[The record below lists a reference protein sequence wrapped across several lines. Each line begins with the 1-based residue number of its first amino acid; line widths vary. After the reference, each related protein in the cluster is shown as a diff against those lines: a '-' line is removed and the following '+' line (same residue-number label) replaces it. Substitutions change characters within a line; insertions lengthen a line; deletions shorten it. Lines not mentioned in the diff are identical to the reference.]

1 MSKKMD
7 KKECPFCPRGGKIM
21 KLSTNF
27 VKDYVDIDV
36 DAKTL
41 AEDMTRVGNEYDE
54 AGKIINATKLVIGE
68 VKECKMHPDSDH
80 LHVCKVDVGSE
91 VLNIV
96 CGAPNVREGLKVIV
110 ALDGA
115 VLPGVTVKAGGIIE
129 KDDNPRVIKKGM
141 IRGQESN
148 GMLCSMLEL
157 GLDHKYVDEVD
168 KTGIHELPE
177 DAPVG
182 EDPIKYLGLDDEV
195 VDFDLTANRG
205 DLLSILGM
213 AYELGA
219 IYDKDV
225 KPIDLTHKENSED
238 INDSFKVEVNT
249 DNCSIFLARKVKNIV
264 IKESPAFIRNRLI
277 ASGIRPINNVVDISN
292 YVMLE
297 TGQPL
302 HFYDAD
308 TLKGKIEVRMAQE
321 GEQLTTL
328 DNKERV
334 LSSEDIV
341 ISDGERAIGLAGVM
355 GGLDTEITDN
365 TKNVIIEAAIF
376 DGVKVR
382 KTSKEILRSEAS
394 SRFEKGLDPNRTY
407 MAMERACKLLEK
419 YASGEVVGGIAKYDK
434 EDLSNREIEISF
446 TKINDVLGMNIAKKD
461 VLDVF
466 RRLKFDVII
475 NGKKSDFTETEKDL
489 ENCENIVVSVPRRRG
504 DISIKEDLIEE
515 VGRIYGVDNIVG
527 KLPEMPMKAGS
538 YDTVTRGIRNK
549 MIDLGLNETLS
560 YILVNDKEAK
570 YFTKDDTEL
579 VKLLDPMT
587 EERNT
592 LRHSILPSLLKIYQY
607 NKARNNKDVSVFEIG
622 KAFYKKGE
630 EYGETNKL
638 AELMTGDFYLGVD
651 SKKQVDFYIIKG
663 IAEELLDYLGYG
675 NRYSFVIR
683 ENQMPDEVHPGQAA
697 LISVNNDIVGLIGR
711 VHPALEK
718 DAVYVMEIDL
728 DKLLSK
734 KVGKMKYKEISKYPS
749 VKKDLAVV
757 VDKNITSEEIAAV
770 IKKAG
775 GSSLSKIEVFDVYTG
790 KGIEENKKSIAYSL
804 TFEKMDRTL
813 TDEEINECLEKII
826 DMVSKKIGAELR
838 K

>member
-1 MSKKMD
+1 
-7 KKECPFCPRGGKIM
+7 M
-21 KLSTNF
+21 KLSKNF

-36 DAKTL
+36 DIKTL
-41 AEDMTRVGNEYDE
+41 AENMTKVGNEYDE
-54 AGKIINATKLVIGE
+54 AGKLINATKLVIGE
-68 VKECKMHPDSDH
+68 VKECEMHPDSDH
-80 LHVCKVDVGSE
+80 LHVCKVDVGTE
-91 VLNIV
+91 VLDIV
-96 CGAPNVREGLKVIV
+96 CGAPNVRKGLKVIV
-110 ALDGA
+110 ALVGA
-115 VLPGVTVKAGGIIE
+115 ELPEIT
-129 KDDNPRVIKKGM
+129 IKKGN

-157 GLDHKYVDEVD
+157 GMEHKYVDEID

-182 EDPIKYLGLDDEV
+182 EDPIKYMGLDDEV

-219 IYDKDV
+219 IYDKKV
-225 KPIDLTHKENSED
+225 KEIDLSHNENSED
-238 INDSFKVEVNT
+238 VNDTFKVEVNT
-249 DNCSIFLARKVKNIV
+249 DNCSIFLAKKVKNIE
-264 IKESPAFIRNRLI
+264 IKESPAFIKNRLI

-308 TLKGKIEVRMAQE
+308 TLKGKLEVRMAE
-321 GEQLTTL
+321 NEEKLTTL
-328 DNKERV
+328 DNIERT
-334 LSSEDIV
+334 LSKEDIV
-341 ISDGERAIGLAGVM
+341 ISDGEKAIGLAGVM
-355 GGLDTEITDN
+355 GGLETEIRDN
-365 TKNVIIEAAIF
+365 TKNVIIESAIF

-407 MAMERACKLLEK
+407 MAIERACKLLEE
-419 YASGEVVGGIAKYDK
+419 YASGEVVGGIAKYDNSNK
-434 EDLSNREIEISF
+434 ENRNIEISF
-446 TKINDVLGMNIAKKD
+446 KKINDVLGMEISKKD

-466 RRLKFDVII
+466 RRLGFDVII
-475 NGKKSDFTETEKDL
+475 KGKESQFSETEQEL
-489 ENCENIVVSVPRRRG
+489 ENVEEITVSVPRRRG

-527 KLPEMPMKAGS
+527 KLPQMPLKSGS
-538 YDTVTRGIRNK
+538 YDNVTRGIRNK
-549 MIDLGLNETLS
+549 MVDLGLNETLS

-579 VKLLDPMT
+579 VSLLDPMS
-587 EERNT
+587 EDRNT
-592 LRHSILPSLLKIYQY
+592 LRHSILPSLLKIYEY
-607 NKARNNKDVSVFEIG
+607 NKARSNKDVSIFEIG
-622 KAFYKKGE
+622 KAFYKQAE
-630 EYGETNKL
+630 EYGEYNKL
-638 AELMTGDFYLGVD
+638 AVLMTGDFYLGVD
-651 SKKQVDFYIIKG
+651 NKKQVDFYIIKG
-663 IAEELLDYLGYG
+663 IAEELLDYLGYTG
-675 NRYSFVIR
+675 RYSFVIK
-683 ENQMPDEVHPGQAA
+683 ENQMPDEVHPGQSA

-711 VHPALEK
+711 VHPSLVKE
-718 DAVYVMEIDL
+718 AVYVFEIDL
-728 DKLLSK
+728 DKLLDK
-734 KVGKMKYKEISKYPS
+734 KVGKMKYKEYSKFPS

-757 VDKNITSEEIAAV
+757 VDKEVTSAEIATL

-775 GSSLSKIEVFDVYTG
+775 GSTLSKIDVFDVYTG

-813 TDEEINECLEKII
+813 TDEEINESLNKII
-826 DMVSKKIGAELR
+826 DMLEKKLGAELR

>member
-1 MSKKMD
+1 
-7 KKECPFCPRGGKIM
+7 M

-27 VKDYVDIDV
+27 LKDYVDIDV
-36 DAKTL
+36 DVKTL

-54 AGKIINATKLVIGE
+54 AGKLLNATKLVIGE
-68 VKECKMHPDSDH
+68 VKECRMHPDSDH
-80 LHVCKVDVGSE
+80 LHVCKVDVGNE

-115 VLPGVTVKAGGIIE
+115 VLPGITVKAGGTIE
-129 KDDNPRVIKKGM
+129 KDDKPRVIK
-141 IRGQESN
+141 RGIVRGEESN

-157 GLDHKYVDEVD
+157 GLEHKYADEVD
-168 KTGIHELPE
+168 KTGIHELPQ
-177 DAPVG
+177 DAPIG
-182 EDPIKYLGLDDEV
+182 EDPIKYMGLDDEV
-195 VDFDLTANRG
+195 IDFDLTANRG

-213 AYELGA
+213 AYEAGA
-219 IYDKDV
+219 IYDKKV
-225 KPIDLTHKENSED
+225 KEIDLSHGENTEN

-249 DNCSIFLARKVKNIV
+249 ENCSIFLAKKVKNIQ
-264 IKESPAFIRNRLI
+264 IHESPVFIKNRLI

-308 TLKGKIEVRMAQE
+308 TLKGKIEVRMANE
-321 GEQLTTL
+321 GESLTTL
-328 DNKERV
+328 DGKERK
-334 LSSEDIV
+334 LSVEDIV
-341 ISDGERAIGLAGVM
+341 ISDGEKAIGLAGVM
-355 GGLDTEITDN
+355 GGLETEITDN
-365 TKNVIIEAAIF
+365 TKNVLIEAAIF

-407 MAMERACKLLEK
+407 MAIERACKLLEE
-419 YASGEVVGGIAKYDK
+419 YAKGEVVGGTAKYDK
-434 EDLSNREIEISF
+434 SDLANRDIEISF
-446 TKINDVLGMNIAKKD
+446 KKINDVLGMDISKKD

-466 RRLKFDVII
+466 RRLDFDVILD
-475 NGKKSDFTETEKDL
+475 GKKSNFTETEKDL
-489 ENCENIVVSVPRRRG
+489 EKYESIIVSVPRRRG

-527 KLPEMPMKAGS
+527 RLPEMPMKAGS
-538 YDTVTRGIRNK
+538 YDKVTRGIRNK
-549 MIDLGLNETLS
+549 MVDLGLNETLS
-560 YILVNDKEAK
+560 YILVNEKEAK
-570 YFTKDDTEL
+570 FFTKDDTEV

-587 EERNT
+587 EERNA
-592 LRHSILPSLLKIYQY
+592 LRHSILPSLLKIYEN
-607 NKARNNKDVSVFEIG
+607 NKARSNKDVSIFEIG
-622 KAFYKKGE
+622 KAFYKQGE
-630 EYGETNKL
+630 EYGENNKI
-638 AELMTGDFYLGVD
+638 AALMAGDFYLGID
-651 SKKQVDFYIIKG
+651 TKKQADFYIIKG
-663 IAEELLDYLGYG
+663 IVEELLDYLGYG
-675 NRYSFVIR
+675 NRYSFVVK
-683 ENQMPDEVHPGQAA
+683 EEKLPDEVHPGQSA

-711 VHPALEK
+711 VHPSISKE
-718 DAVYVMEIDL
+718 AVYVFEIDL

-757 VDKNITSEEIAAV
+757 VNKNVTSEEIALL

-775 GSSLSKIEVFDVYTG
+775 GSSLTNIDVFDVYTG
-790 KGIEENKKSIAYSL
+790 KGIDENKKSIAYSL

-813 TDEEINECLEKII
+813 TDEEINASLEKII
-826 DMVSKKIGAELR
+826 EMLNKKLNAELR

>member
-1 MSKKMD
+1 
-7 KKECPFCPRGGKIM
+7 M
-21 KLSTNF
+21 KLSYNF

-36 DAKTL
+36 DVKTL

-54 AGKIINATKLVIGE
+54 AGKLLNATKLVIGE
-68 VKECKMHPDSDH
+68 VLECEMHPDSDH
-80 LHVCKVDVGSE
+80 LHVCKVNIGNE

-96 CGAPNVREGLKVIV
+96 CGAPNVRKGLKVIV

-115 VLPGVTVKAGGIIE
+115 VLPE
-129 KDDNPRVIKKGM
+129 KTIKKGI

-157 GLDHKYVDEVD
+157 GMEHKYVDEID
-168 KTGIHELPE
+168 KTGIHELPV

-182 EDPIKYLGLDDEV
+182 EDPIKYMGLDDAV
-195 VDFDLTANRG
+195 IDFDLTANRG

-213 AYELGA
+213 AYEIGA

-225 KPIDLTHKENSED
+225 KNIDLSHGENGEN
-238 INDSFKVEVNT
+238 INDSFGLDINT
-249 DNCSIFLARKVKNIV
+249 DNCSIFLVKKVKNIQ
-264 IKESPAFIRNRLI
+264 IKESPNYIKNRLI

-308 TLKGKIEVRMAQE
+308 KLKGKIEVRMANKDE
-321 GEQLTTL
+321 LLTTL
-328 DNKERV
+328 DGKERM
-334 LSSEDIV
+334 LSEDDIV

-376 DGVKVR
+376 DGVRIR

-394 SRFEKGLDPNRTY
+394 NRFEKGIDPNRTY
-407 MAMERACKLLEK
+407 MAIERACKFLEE
-419 YASGEVVGGIAKYDK
+419 YANGEVVGGMVEYNKS
-434 EDLSNREIEISF
+434 DLSNRNIEITF
-446 TKINDVLGMNIAKKD
+446 DKINAVLGMNIPKTD
-461 VLDVF
+461 VLNVF
-466 RRLKFDVII
+466 RKLGFEVII
-475 NGKKSDFTETEKDL
+475 NSAKTNFKETEDKLKSVDK
-489 ENCENIVVSVPRRRG
+489 ITVSVPRRRG
-504 DISIKEDLIEE
+504 DIAIKEDLIEE
-515 VGRIYGVDNIVG
+515 VGRIYGVNNIIG
-527 KLPEMPMKAGS
+527 RLPKMEMKSGS
-538 YDTVTRGIRNK
+538 FDKTTRGIRNK
-549 MIDLGLNETLS
+549 LVDLGLNETLS

-592 LRHSILPSLLKIYQY
+592 LRHSILPSLLKIYEY
-607 NKARNNKDVSVFEIG
+607 NKARSNKDISIFEIG

-630 EYGETNKL
+630 EYGENNKL
-638 AELMTGDFYLGVD
+638 AALMAGEFYLGVGN
-651 SKKQVDFYIIKG
+651 KKTVDFYIIKG
-663 IAEELLDYLGYG
+663 IVEEVLDYLGYG
-675 NRYSFVIR
+675 NRYSFVIK
-683 ENQMPDEVHPGQAA
+683 NDKMPSELHPGQSA

-711 VHPALEK
+711 VHPSLVKES
-718 DAVYVMEIDL
+718 VYVFEIDL
-728 DKLLSK
+728 DKLLEK
-734 KVGKMKYKEISKYPS
+734 KVGKMKYKEISKFPS
-749 VKKDLAVV
+749 IKKDLAVV
-757 VDKNITSEEIAAV
+757 VDKNITSEEIGTL
-770 IKKAG
+770 IKKAA
-775 GSSLSKIEVFDVYTG
+775 GSTLTKIEVFDVYTG
-790 KGIEENKKSIAYSL
+790 KGIEENKKSIAFSL

-813 TDEEINECLEKII
+813 TDEEINASMEKII
-826 DMVSKKIGAELR
+826 DMLTKKMNAELR